1 MQQNVFISKRISKL
15 KAQLIEVTKY
25 KGRKR
30 KQIQH
35 SRTIEY
41 SVVAMSVAVAA
52 SAASQLSK
60 KGGGGSS
67 DKQALPAKQRCGTCR
82 ETGHNARTCKKD
94 EEEDS
99 ESNASKLDD
108 SSIESVK

>member
-1 MQQNVFISKRISKL
+1 MQQNVLISKRISEL
-15 KAQLIEVTKY
+15 EAQLIEITKQ

-35 SRTIEY
+35 SGTIEY
-41 SVVAMSVAVAA
+41 SAAATSVAAAA

-60 KGGGGSS
+60 KGGGGDS
-67 DKQALPAKQRCGTCR
+67 DKQAPPAKRRCGTCG
-82 ETGHNARTCKKD
+82 ETRHNARTCKKD

-108 SSIESVK
+108 SSVESVE